1 VNYFITGTDTN
12 VGKTFV
18 TALWVRGLRRIGID
32 AVGMKPICCGDR
44 ADVELLHAASDGA
57 ATLNELNPIW
67 LRTPAAPYAAS
78 MIEERMLDLDAILKS
93 FAALAATHDAV
104 LIEGAGGW
112 LVPIR
117 RDYAMADLAADLGAP
132 VVVVVRNRLG
142 ALNHTLLT
150 VRDIASR
157 GLVCA
162 GLVINNMDREPDAA
176 TTTNRALLDEL
187 AGVPILFEIDH
198 DQPELS
204 LAVV

>member
-1 VNYFITGTDTN
+1 VNYFITGTDTD

-18 TALWVRGLRRIGID
+18 TALWVRELRRIGID
-32 AVGMKPICCGDR
+32 AVGMKPLCCGDR
-44 ADVELLHAASDGA
+44 ADAELLHAASDGA

-93 FAALAATHDAV
+93 YAALAAAHRAV

-117 RDYAMADLAADLGAP
+117 RDYAVADLAADLGAP
-132 VVVVVRNRLG
+132 VVIVVRNRLG

-150 VRDIASR
+150 VRDIAAR

-162 GLVINNMDREPDAA
+162 GLIINNMDGQPDAA
-176 TTTNRALLDEL
+176 TTTNRALLEEL
-187 AGVPILFEIDH
+187 AGVPILFEIDR
-198 DQPELS
+198 DQTELS
-204 LAVV
+204 LAIV